1 MGEIL
6 NRREQIVANKL
17 PPEIPDPDTLV
28 SKTDYATASKAGVV
42 KIGSNINVSSGKI
55 SVPAASDET
64 AGVVK
69 VGANLSIDESGALNA
84 SSGGITVEEI
94 WSGNITT
101 TATDYELVKPYSDY
115 TILFMQSLPS
125 INATRGGDLIVVDLM
140 TSTENGTNF
149 MKAGGVDV
157 EVKIVDDTHF
167 NMKAGQSLNG
177 VHIIGIK

>member
-6 NRREQIVANKL
+6 NRREQIIANKL

-69 VGANLSIDESGALNA
+69 IGANLSIDESGALNA
-84 SSGGITVEEI
+84 SGGITVDEL
-94 WSGNITT
+94 WTGNVTSDYKNITSEL
-101 TATDYELVKPYSDY
+101 AHPITDYKFLVVSRSDGY
-115 TILFMQSLPS
+115 NVQPGQLLYVPNMASDTNNSNYLYYGSNNINIRLGEGTVS
-125 INATRGGDLIVVDLM
+125 IGGTV
-140 TSTENGTNF
+140 TTNI
-149 MKAGGVDV
+149 K
-157 EVKIVDDTHF
+157 
-167 NMKAGQSLNG
+167 LL
-177 VHIIGIK
+177 GIK